1 MNERSPASACL
12 LAILALAGSGAARA
26 QMPDAATFGELER
39 AGYVSME
46 QINTPLLY
54 PVSTGKPYDA
64 KVLLIEGRDSLPPK
78 LRQRV
83 NELRDRDEF
92 KVHEALQT
100 FQPYLEEQT
109 NGLRHARGYLVRLNY
124 QLGEYDFARHRFPLS
139 LQLKVSKPKSP
150 ESYHCTGAYDK
161 FRQSLLTACISAT
174 NWNRKNTAFEYLAI
188 DDVQQ
193 AQLIKRKLQQNQAG
207 FFFVMQADGRFSQ
220 VESGKM
226 RFGDFFNPI
235 VVSGIQPA
243 RVLGLVLVDFE
254 TDEILIAGS
263 MPGARK
269 ADSRPRESGPGTA
282 AGPGTGLDTTAPR
295 GTVARTMTPGTPEE
309 SAAGTDRD
317 GGNGGD
323 PAPDPRIRLGLPSDA
338 QTRDLDKLLAV
349 LSYTVYSDDA
359 KIAEARQQVEQ
370 LNGKAERI
378 AGDAGRDELIRKR
391 ELGRL
396 QKDIEAAELKLAKLQ
411 DQMQLKQ
418 DTMAAYGLRR
428 QRRPQLDT
436 TARMGKLYA
445 ENYAL
450 PDGREIVVF
459 RGTDNSEDIMTDL
472 QLGLTP
478 ELAAEL
484 ATRVKSSAGQT
495 VLTGISSAVVKG
507 YDAGHIDAENVGRP
521 QSFKAAATLVQ
532 QLVAS
537 GIPRER
543 IVLAGHSLGG
553 GYAQYAG
560 LLHRVGQIVAFNPA
574 PLSAQLQKDIG
585 AGSPAGIRLRH
596 YVSFIATEANG
607 RTYDPLSQ
615 LTKEYLKLPEM
626 KTFRVIGEQYAV
638 AVCAPL
644 GTPEYLGFS
653 RSLQDKITSTTLKT
667 IDKGGVLTKTA
678 GQLAGSAV
686 GAGTA
691 GTDRQSAVDNGGA
704 IGRMP
709 GNALGTAAYCTRHPF
724 MCSGKLALGGVASAM
739 TEGALAPRAWQI
751 LSAHRMKNLQ
761 DAMQTGGLGECREST
776 AL

>member
-109 NGLRHARGYLVRLNY
+109 KGLRHARGYLVRLNY